1 MDDNKPTFDTATDF
15 ETGRVADLSPLI
27 RRIVA
32 GNEGPMTFKG
42 TCTYVVGRGDVAVI
56 DPGPDDPAHVSAI
69 LRALAGERVS
79 HILVTHTHIDH
90 SPAAAALK
98 NATGALV
105 VGCGLHRPSRPLVE
119 GEINPLEGSG
129 DRLYSP
135 DAIMADG
142 DAVAGPGWTLAA
154 VATPGHTANHLA
166 FDLREENALFSGDH
180 VMAWSTSFVGPPD
193 GAMAP
198 YMASLEK
205 VRDLGHAVFWP
216 GHGGPVG
223 DPQRFVR
230 ALISHRRFRESMI
243 LDRLR
248 EGDRGIEAIVEKV
261 YPGLAPGL
269 RRAAALN
276 VFAHLEDLVARE
288 AARVDGP
295 LALDAV
301 FLPA

>member
-1 MDDNKPTFDTATDF
+1 MDDKPAFDMAMDA
-15 ETGRVADLSPLI
+15 ETGSVVAVSPLV

-32 GNEGPMTFKG
+32 GNGGPMTFKG
-42 TCTYVVGRGDVAVI
+42 TCTYVVGRGEVAVI
-56 DPGPDDPAHVSAI
+56 DPGPDDPAHVAAI
-69 LRALAGERVS
+69 LRALDGERVS

-90 SPAAAALK
+90 SPAAAALRQ
-98 NATGALV
+98 ATGARV
-105 VGCGLHRPSRPLVE
+105 VGCGPHRPSRPLAE
-119 GEINPLEGSG
+119 GEINRLEGSG
-129 DRLYSP
+129 DRSYAP
-135 DAIMADG
+135 DAVMADG
-142 DAVAGPGWTLAA
+142 DAVSGPGWTLSA

-166 FDLREENALFSGDH
+166 FALREENALFSGDH

-193 GAMAP
+193 GAMAA

-216 GHGGPVG
+216 GHGGPVR
-223 DPQRFVR
+223 DPQRFTR

-243 LDRLR
+243 LERVR
-248 EGDRGIEAIVEKV
+248 EGDSAIAAIVERV

-269 RRAAALN
+269 RGAAALN

-288 AARVDGP
+288 FVRIDGP

>member
-1 MDDNKPTFDTATDF
+1 MDEKPSF
-15 ETGRVADLSPLI
+15 ETDMDAETGETVEVSPLI
-27 RRIVA
+27 RRVVA
-32 GNEGPMTFKG
+32 GNAGPMTFKG
-42 TCTYVVGRGDVAVI
+42 TCTYLVGRGEVAVI
-56 DPGPDDPAHVSAI
+56 DPGPNDPDHVAAI
-69 LRALAGERVS
+69 LRALDGERVS

-98 NATGALV
+98 SATGARI
-105 VGCGLHRPSRPLVE
+105 VGCGPHRPSRPLAE
-119 GEINPLEGSG
+119 GEINRLEGSG
-129 DRLYSP
+129 DRSYAP
-135 DAIMADG
+135 DAVMSEG
-142 DAVAGPGWTLAA
+142 DAVTGAGWTLAA

-166 FDLREENALFSGDH
+166 FALREENALFSGDH

-193 GAMAP
+193 GNMAS

-216 GHGGPVG
+216 GHGGPVR
-223 DPQRFVR
+223 DPQRFTR
-230 ALISHRRFRESMI
+230 ALISHRRFREAMI
-243 LDRLR
+243 LERVR
-248 EGDRGIEAIVEKV
+248 EGDRGIEAIVERV

-276 VFAHLEDLVARE
+276 VFAHLEDLVARD
-288 AARVDGP
+288 AVRTDGP